1 LKTKRNEDRNTME
14 ITAQMVS
21 RLREATGA
29 GMMEC
34 KKALVE
40 CDGDFERA
48 VDLLRIRGKAG
59 AEKRAGRAAAEGVVA
74 VAVADG
80 NAAMLELNSET
91 DFVARNESFQE
102 VAKIGAALAA
112 MSGVDDVA
120 ALRGVTVPET
130 VETHAGKSLGDLL
143 DDLAARLRENIVLRR
158 CTVMRAGAGEVIGT
172 YVHTVTNKIGVLV
185 KLAASSQDA
194 KVAEVAR
201 NVAMHVAASKP
212 QYLNR
217 GSVPAEVLE
226 RERQVLAE
234 KTRNEGKPEAAIPKI
249 VEGRL
254 NKFYEETCL
263 EDQPYVRDPS
273 VKVGALLKDAGAKAI
288 EFRMYVVGQ
297 D

>member
-1 LKTKRNEDRNTME
+1 ME

-40 CDGDFERA
+40 CDGDFEKA

-80 NAAMLELNSET
+80 CAAMLELNSET

-102 VAKIGAALAA
+102 VAKIAAALAA
-112 MSGVDDVA
+112 SSGVEDVS
-120 ALRGVTVPET
+120 ALRSVKVPET
-130 VETHAGKSLGDLL
+130 AETHAGKNLGDLL

-158 CTVMRAGAGEVIGT
+158 CTVMRAGTAEVIGT
-172 YVHTVTNKIGVLV
+172 YLHTVTNKIGVLV
-185 KLAASSQDA
+185 KLAANEQDPS
-194 KVAEVAR
+194 VSELAR

-217 GSVPAEVLE
+217 ESVPPEVLE

-273 VKVGALLKDAGAKAI
+273 VKVGALLKDAGAKAVD
-288 EFRMYVVGQ
+288 FRMFVVGQ